1 VDLEKG
7 LLVINP
13 CAGRRRGIR
22 KLQSIVKALSGAMTL
37 DVYET
42 TGRLDA
48 TKKAASD
55 GGSYDVIIACGG
67 DGTLNEV
74 INGVMTLPCR
84 PQIGYIPCGSTND
97 FAFSVPLP
105 LNPVSC
111 AEGIALG
118 GVTLLDVGSF
128 DDRWFAY
135 IASFGAFTE
144 SSYST
149 PQELKNQIGHQAYIF
164 DGLKRLNSLN
174 SYLMNIDADGK
185 HYEGRFIY
193 GSVSN
198 TTSVGGIVRLRKN
211 TIRLNDGKFEML
223 LIREPENQ
231 GQYLKIVS
239 DILAGT
245 FTDEHFIFT
254 KVRDVV
260 FRPAHPLAWTLDG
273 ECADRIKEVHV
284 QNNCR
289 ALQLRA

>member
-1 VDLEKG
+1 MDLEKG
-7 LLVINP
+7 LLIINP

-22 KLQSIVKALSGAMTL
+22 KLQAITKTLCEAMTL

-42 TGRLDA
+42 KDRLDA
-48 TKKAASD
+48 TKKTASD

-74 INGVMTLPCR
+74 INGIMTLPRR

-97 FAFSVPLP
+97 FAFSVPLS
-105 LNPVSC
+105 LNPVRC

-128 DDRWFAY
+128 DERWFAY

-149 PQELKNQIGHQAYIF
+149 PQELKNKIGHQAYIF
-164 DGLKRLNSLN
+164 DGLKRLSSLKG
-174 SYLMNIDADGK
+174 YPMNIDADGR

-211 TIRLNDGKFEML
+211 TVRLNDGRFEMM
-223 LIREPENQ
+223 LIRKPDNQ

-239 DILAGT
+239 DILAGA
-245 FTDEHFIFT
+245 FTDEHIIFT
-254 KVRDVV
+254 KVRDAV
-260 FRPAHPLAWTLDG
+260 FTPAYPLAWTLDG
-273 ECADRIKEVHV
+273 ECADKEGKVHI

-289 ALQLRA
+289 ALQLRT